1 MKYIYISDP
10 LYFIMSLS
18 MGIIELLKFALNLG
32 QDWLLILLN
41 HLVHHQNTQLNAE
54 TKNQASNRHIF

>member
-1 MKYIYISDP
+1 
-10 LYFIMSLS
+10 MSLS
-18 MGIIELLKFALNLG
+18 MVIIELLKFALNLG

-41 HLVHHQNTQLNAE
+41 HLVHHQHTQLNAE